1 MQEILEVLKETAID
15 SIKLLPFLFITY
27 LIMEYIEHKTSNKV
41 KQVIQKSGKF
51 GPLLGGIVGIVPQC
65 GFSVSATNLYSA
77 RVITLGTLISVYLTT
92 SDEMLPILISETMP
106 ASTILTILGIK
117 LVIGVLAGF
126 IIDFVARKLHKE
138 KEETKIEEI
147 CEHEHCHCEKNI
159 ALSALKHTLNIFLF
173 IFIITLVIN
182 GIIEIIGQENL
193 ANIVSKNIIL
203 GPIVAGI
210 IGLIPNCASSVVLTE
225 LFVENVIS
233 MPILISGL
241 CVNAG
246 VGLLVLFKT
255 NENKKENLKIDRYS
269 KNTFYEFSDRYDEKY
284 YYSFEIN
291 AKYMKKW
298 RQEECPDIFKVEI
311 DSETLELKKEVI
323 FKKID
328 RRIKD
333 A

>member
-15 SIKLLPFLFITY
+15 TIKLLPFLFITY

-255 NENKKENLKIDRYS
+255 NENKKENLKIIGLLYAIGVIS
-269 KNTFYEFSDRYDEKY
+269 GLIL
-284 YYSFEIN
+284 EI
-291 AKYMKKW
+291 
-298 RQEECPDIFKVEI
+298 II
-311 DSETLELKKEVI
+311 
-323 FKKID
+323 
-328 RRIKD
+328 
-333 A
+333 

>member
-173 IFIITLVIN
+173 IFIMLLN
-182 GIIEIIGQENL
+182 HDH
-193 ANIVSKNIIL
+193 NI
-203 GPIVAGI
+203 
-210 IGLIPNCASSVVLTE
+210 
-225 LFVENVIS
+225 
-233 MPILISGL
+233 
-241 CVNAG
+241 
-246 VGLLVLFKT
+246 
-255 NENKKENLKIDRYS
+255 
-269 KNTFYEFSDRYDEKY
+269 
-284 YYSFEIN
+284 
-291 AKYMKKW
+291 
-298 RQEECPDIFKVEI
+298 
-311 DSETLELKKEVI
+311 
-323 FKKID
+323 
-328 RRIKD
+328 
-333 A
+333 

>member
-1 MQEILEVLKETAID
+1 MQEILIDILKDTTID

-27 LIMEYIEHKTSNKV
+27 LIMEYIEHKTSSQV
-41 KQVIQKSGKF
+41 KRVIQKSGKL
-51 GPLLGGIVGIVPQC
+51 GPLLGGIVGIIPQC
-65 GFSVSATNLYSA
+65 GFSVSATNLYPA

-106 ASTILTILGIK
+106 ISTILTILGIK
-117 LVIGVLAGF
+117 LLIGIIAGF

-138 KEETKIEEI
+138 KGETKIEEI

-159 ALSALKHTLNIFLF
+159 VLSALKHTLNIFLF
-173 IFIITLVIN
+173 IFFITLIIN
-182 GIIEIIGQENL
+182 GIIGLIGQESI
-193 ANIVSKNIIL
+193 ANIVSKNVIL
-203 GPIVAGI
+203 GPVIAGI

-255 NENKKENLKIDRYS
+255 NENKKENLKIAGLLYVIGVVS
-269 KNTFYEFSDRYDEKY
+269 GLIL
-284 YYSFEIN
+284 EI
-291 AKYMKKW
+291 
-298 RQEECPDIFKVEI
+298 II
-311 DSETLELKKEVI
+311 
-323 FKKID
+323 
-328 RRIKD
+328 
-333 A
+333 